1 VNLMDSL
8 KNRVSYLQGLLEG
21 MEIDTSAKEGKI
33 LAEIVAILN
42 EVSEEIE
49 ILHED
54 DGDLEEYVDNIDED
68 LADVEELLY
77 DEDYD
82 DLNEEDDD
90 FIEIKC
96 DNCGETVYI
105 DENIM
110 SNEKSI
116 TCPNCHNTINFK
128 DSNCCCD
135 K

>member
-1 VNLMDSL
+1 MSSL
-8 KNRVSYLQGLLEG
+8 KNRVSYLQGLMEG

-33 LAEIVAILN
+33 LSEIAAILN

-54 DGDLEEYVDNIDED
+54 DADLEEYVDNIDED

-82 DLNEEDDD
+82 DINEEDDD
-90 FIEIKC
+90 FVEIKC
-96 DNCGETVYI
+96 SNCGETVYI
-105 DENIM
+105 DENILN
-110 SNEKSI
+110 NEKSI
-116 TCPNCHNTINFK
+116 TCPNCHNAINFK